1 MTGAIWLVGVAVF
14 AATLACLLLVRLMNA
29 RTKSLRFSPSRAV
42 MLRVIVFTMIA
53 VYLGGMLWTA
63 RELAAAGGAGGIA
76 VQALFVLA
84 AAILALRWFPSA
96 RLYGWVRVTLLKHLF
111 AHRYDYRA
119 EWLRFTETIGRPD
132 RQQAELAVRA
142 VQALAD
148 IAGSERG
155 ALFLPAAQ
163 HGGLEM
169 AAQWQ
174 WAGLATVAEPLVEP
188 LVAALEPGGY
198 IVDLDDIRAGRS
210 APLAP
215 EMAPAWLLA
224 ENEAWVLVPLLH
236 FDRLAGIVLLARP
249 AAPRRLDW
257 EDLDLF
263 RIAGRQLASY
273 LAEQSAQQA
282 LAEAARFDEFHRRI
296 AFVMHDIKNL
306 ASQLALLAR
315 NAERHAENPAFRAD
329 MMVTLRNS
337 ADKLNALLA
346 RLGRYGR
353 PGAAAPAAPLDLAAL
368 ARKVASGFLPP
379 HRVFVAGEE
388 SCPVLGHE
396 EALEQA
402 LTHLVQNAL
411 DASSE
416 GVPVVVQT
424 VRERLSARLE
434 IVDSGTGMTP
444 QFLRHSL
451 FSPFISSKPGGFG
464 IGAFEARELIRAMGG
479 QLEVESREGLG
490 TRFILTLP
498 LAGTQAIAS
507 APEQKDVA

>member
-1 MTGAIWLVGVAVF
+1 MTGAMWLTGLAVF
-14 AATLACLLLVRLMNA
+14 ALTLACIMLVRLASA
-29 RTKSLRFSPSRAV
+29 RSRRPRFRPSRSV
-42 MLRVIVFTMIA
+42 MLRVIVFSMVAAYLA
-53 VYLGGMLWTA
+53 VMLWTA
-63 RELAAAGGAGGIA
+63 RELAAAGGAVGIA

-84 AAILALRWFPSA
+84 AAIIALRWFPSD

-119 EWLRFTETIGRPD
+119 EWLRFTETVGRPD
-132 RQQAELAVRA
+132 RQQTDLAVRA

-155 ALFLPAAQ
+155 ALFLPDTERA
-163 HGGLEM
+163 GLDM

-174 WAGLATVAEPLVEP
+174 WAGLAAIAEPLADSM
-188 LVAALEPGGY
+188 VAALEPGGY
-198 IVDLDDIRAGRS
+198 IVDLDDVRAGRS
-210 APLAP
+210 SPLAP
-215 EMAPAWLLA
+215 DDVPAWLLR
-224 ENEAWVLVPLLH
+224 ETEAWVLVPLLH
-236 FDRLAGIVLLARP
+236 FDRLAGVVLLSRP

-273 LAEQSAQQA
+273 LAEQKAQHA

-315 NAERHAENPAFRAD
+315 NAERHAENPAFRVD

-337 ADKLNALLA
+337 ADKLNTLLA
-346 RLGRYGR
+346 RLGRYGG
-353 PGAAAPAAPLDLAAL
+353 PGAALPSGRFDAAAL
-368 ARKVASGFLPP
+368 AHKVAAAFAVPNQ
-379 HRVFVAGEE
+379 VFVTGDEPCE
-388 SCPVLGHE
+388 VVGRE
-396 EALEQA
+396 DALEQA
-402 LTHLVQNAL
+402 LTHLVQNGL
-411 DASSE
+411 DASPA
-416 GVPVVVQT
+416 GAPVMMQL
-424 VRERLSARLE
+424 VRDGLSARIE
-434 IVDSGTGMTP
+434 IVDCGSGMSG

-479 QLEVESREGLG
+479 QLEVDSREGLG
-490 TRFILTLP
+490 TRFSITLP
-498 LAGTQAIAS
+498 LAGTEAVPGAAQHRDAA
-507 APEQKDVA
+507 